1 MLLIFC
7 FFFCYHGLDILTS
20 ELGQLDSSDEKLQK
34 MLESGLNTDGF
45 NNADM
50 STATDL
56 LSPQVKIYCL
66 LDVQCDRAST

>member
-1 MLLIFC
+1 MLFIFC
-7 FFFCYHGLDILTS
+7 FVFCYHGLDILTS

-56 LSPQVKIYCL
+56 LNPQVIKIL
-66 LDVQCDRAST
+66 LLSCSV